1 MKIIDLLNKIA
12 NGEIYTGTH
21 VIYRDKEYIFTGSCL
36 ENIKE
41 KYAIA
46 MFGLDNLNNE
56 VEIIEEDKKDKF
68 TGWKM
73 YQDGKEVYSFGND
86 GTVRIR
92 DDVITNIDS
101 LKEPI
106 NLNSDYYIEE
116 GYYENISKEELVL
129 DIQSLKKYLN
139 KVIDRLIVID
149 EGDN

>member
-36 ENIKE
+36 ENIEE

-68 TGWKM
+68 TGWRM

-86 GTVRIR
+86 GIFGIR
-92 DDVITNIDS
+92 DDVITNKDS
-101 LKEPI
+101 LEELKH
-106 NLNSDYYIEE
+106 LNSDYYFEE
-116 GYYENISKEELVL
+116 GNYENISKEELVL
-129 DIQSLKKYLN
+129 DIESLKKYLN
-139 KVIDRLIVID
+139 RIIDRLNSMEYKI
-149 EGDN
+149 